1 MGRESGGVNPYFRER
16 PYILNLKSKSI
27 YIYNIYR
34 AFAGVG
40 DNPPIK
46 NLCIFHDCNA
56 ITFQTHPR
64 K

>member
-16 PYILNLKSKSI
+16 PYVLRLRFKSI

-40 DNPPIK
+40 DNPPIW
-46 NLCIFHDCNA
+46 NLYNCRNRNA
-56 ITFQTHPR
+56 ITFQTHTR

>member
-16 PYILNLKSKSI
+16 PYVLLRIRFKSI
-27 YIYNIYR
+27 YINIYR

-40 DNPPIK
+40 DNPPIW
-46 NLCIFHDCNA
+46 NLYNCRNCND